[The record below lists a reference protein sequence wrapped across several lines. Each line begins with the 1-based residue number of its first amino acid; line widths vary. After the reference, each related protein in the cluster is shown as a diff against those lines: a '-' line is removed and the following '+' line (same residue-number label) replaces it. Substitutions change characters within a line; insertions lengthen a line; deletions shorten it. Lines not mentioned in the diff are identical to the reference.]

1 MSDTDILFT
10 QRGQIGLI
18 TLNRP
23 EALNALTADMCL
35 ALHQKLDE
43 WAVDEHIKAVVIT
56 GAGDKAFCAGGDVV
70 SLYKSGMAY
79 RDGDKTS
86 LEWRR
91 FFRNEYRMNVAVKEF
106 PKPYIA
112 LLDGITMGGGVGV
125 SVHGSH
131 CIATEGTMVAMPETG
146 LGLIPEVGGGW
157 FMPLLPG
164 EAGMYLAL
172 TGDRLK
178 AAETCALGITQGF
191 VPNDKLEDLIA
202 ALAEDA
208 TDVEGTLRAFFQDSG
223 ESKLHPHL
231 DQIDKIFSN
240 DSVEEILLALEQ
252 DGSDW
257 AIAWHGRLLKKSP
270 TSMKLTFRQ
279 MREGAKIFR
288 DNMKMEY
295 RIVNRIMEGHD
306 FFEGVRAILLDK
318 DNNPHWSPDALAKVS
333 DAKVAGYFK
342 SLGDDDLTFD

>member
-1 MSDTDILFT
+1 MDILFEH
-10 QRGQIGLI
+10 RGQIGLI

-23 EALNALTADMCL
+23 KALNALTADMCL
-35 ALHQKLDE
+35 ALHQKLDD
-43 WAVDEHIKAVVIT
+43 WDADERIKAVVIA
-56 GAGDKAFCAGGDVV
+56 GAGERAFCAGGDVV
-70 SLYKSGMAY
+70 SLYKSGMAW

-91 FFRNEYRMNVAVKEF
+91 FFREEYRMNVAIKEF

-131 CIATEGTMVAMPETG
+131 RIATERTMVAMPETG

-157 FMPLLPG
+157 FMPRLPG

-191 VPNDKLEDLIA
+191 VPSEKLDDLIA
-202 ALAEDA
+202 VLAEDA
-208 TDVEGTLRAFFQDSG
+208 SDVEGTLAVFFKG
-223 ESKLHPHL
+223 PGISKLHPHQS
-231 DQIDKIFSN
+231 QINKIFSGER
-240 DSVEEILLALEQ
+240 VEVILLALEE

-257 AIAWHGRLLKKSP
+257 AITWLGRLLKKSP

-279 MREGAKIFR
+279 MREGETTFR

-306 FFEGVRAILLDK
+306 FFEGVRAILLDRHN
-318 DNNPHWSPDALAKVS
+318 DPHWSPDALE
-333 DAKVAGYFK
+333 KVADKAVAKYFAN
-342 SLGDDDLTFD
+342 LGDDELTFD